1 MKKAIVRLFI
11 PSAWPLLLLW
21 ASLGMLLSGGA
32 LAIAYGLS
40 DRQNFLDNFSII
52 MGLFV
57 FSGIAL
63 LLEIGAWIEKQP
75 PPRFALGL
83 GAALAG
89 GIAGIFTTTSMAL
102 AEEPIDPGFS
112 SLCCTLPAVFLLA
125 APAIIALAKLPAVLN
140 SSRQTDRE
148 NQVGDYIRSHNGCAA
163 IDQLARELR
172 IAEYESG
179 QILTAMLDAK
189 KIIGYLDLK
198 YNRFYSI
205 PAMVEKRNKLLGMI
219 KAHGEISLNQLA
231 GELEAPPE
239 LVKEWIYYL
248 VDNELFSGYI
258 NWQDGILY
266 SLEGGQISGQ
276 SCPKCG
282 GELILAG
289 KGITHCNFCG
299 TEIFLQKPP
308 S

>member
-1 MKKAIVRLFI
+1 MKKSILRLFI

-21 ASLGMLLSGGA
+21 ASLGLLLAGGA
-32 LAIAYGLS
+32 LAMAYGLS
-40 DRQNFLDNFSII
+40 DRQHFLDNFSTI

-57 FSGIAL
+57 FSSIAL

-83 GAALAG
+83 GAALSA

-125 APAIIALAKLPAVLN
+125 APAIIALVRLPAVLG
-140 SSRQTDRE
+140 SALQTDQE
-148 NQVGDYIRSHNGCAA
+148 NRVGDYIRRHNGSAA
-163 IDQLARELR
+163 LDQMAKELR
-172 IAEYESG
+172 ILESSAG
-179 QILTAMLDAK
+179 QILTTMLDGK
-189 KIIGYLDLK
+189 KINGFLNLEYG
-198 YNRFYSI
+198 RFYSF
-205 PAMVEKRNKLLGMI
+205 PALVEKRNKLLGSI
-219 KAHGEISLNQLA
+219 KAHGKIALNQVA
-231 GELEAPPE
+231 GELQAPAE

-248 VDNELFSGYI
+248 VDKELFSGYI

-266 SLEGGQISGQ
+266 SLEGGQLAGH

-282 GELILAG
+282 GELNLAG

-308 S
+308 E